1 MFYNFKIKNYLIF
14 LIILCSCNFQE
25 NDEKSNLTNA
35 IPINSNV
42 IIKFHNIHK
51 MKEKL
56 DSFKWWGQLKDVDF
70 IDNVPPLDV
79 AQDVRVIGRAPGS
92 GAEGFSVGRGLRLR
106 SARDARTGVGRRW

>member
-56 DSFKWWGQLKDVDF
+56 DSFKWWKQLKDVDF
-70 IDNVPPLDV
+70 IELY
-79 AQDVRVIGRAPGS
+79 IHKLES
-92 GAEGFSVGRGLRLR
+92 IISKK
-106 SARDARTGVGRRW
+106 